1 MQEEKEEIDEPK
13 TEEDNKNDHEEE
25 DYEKKDI
32 IPEKNEKEN
41 ETEHKKEA
49 GSLEHKENDG
59 YTMMLEDIENDD
71 DHDVES
77 IIDDINM
84 KKGNQE
90 NNEKVDK
97 ETEKSY
103 IMETNLENQ
112 ANLENQTNLE
122 NETNLESQT
131 NLENQTKLE
140 KSAVRKGLF
149 SC

>member
-41 ETEHKKEA
+41 ETEHQKEA
-49 GSLEHKENDG
+49 ESLEHKENDG

-84 KKGNQE
+84 KKVNQE

-112 ANLENQTNLE
+112 
-122 NETNLESQT
+122 TNLESQT
-131 NLENQTKLE
+131 NLENQTKLH